1 MPVHLAH
8 WARLRRG
15 APVRA
20 HAEIDFGYIIVEV
33 SPREKDNMRGIP
45 GSTYK
50 DNHWQLPLTLAS
62 CWALRSIFG
71 PELSIG
77 PGLQGWA
84 TERVEKTNEILAFRN
99 GEKVYALGEHLYP
112 FQQIGASWMRAVG
125 RAILGDEQGLGK
137 TIEAIAAVGGFPI
150 LIVAT
155 NSMLYK
161 WATEAEKWL
170 PNVSVSVVTGTAAQ
184 RRKAIEAGADITII
198 AWANLYRHSRLA
210 PYGSV
215 ALSDKEKEDGDLNRI
230 GYQTII
236 ADEVHRAINPKAKQT
251 RAWWHLSH
259 AARYSYGL
267 TGTLIANNAGD
278 LWAPMHGIAPD
289 EWPAKTKYIDRYTVS
304 ALNAHGGLEVFGFN
318 PSTKDELFR
327 ILTPR
332 FLRRTKAEV
341 LTQLPDIAP
350 VQIREMK
357 MEAKQAKGYEQMKKH
372 LMTVTDEGDIIAA
385 ATPLVRDGRLEQAA
399 AATLALDENGEVVLT
414 MPSVKV
420 DTLMDLLD
428 EVPGEPLVVF
438 GKSKKLMYLC
448 GKALEKAKISFDYIT
463 GDQSDFERAESVGKF
478 QAGNLQVLLCTLGA
492 GSEGITL
499 TRANRMLFLQ
509 RSWRHI
515 DNMQAEARIHRIGQE
530 REVQYIIAKTIDAPI
545 EDRVL
550 ESNGD
555 KKAMMDEVNEAGE

>member
-1 MPVHLAH
+1 M
-8 WARLRRG
+8 
-15 APVRA
+15 RA
-20 HAEIDFGYIIVEV
+20 HADIDFGHIIVEV

-50 DNHWQLPLTLAS
+50 NGYWQLPLTMAA
-62 CWALRSIFG
+62 CWALRSVFG
-71 PELSIG
+71 PDLSIG
-77 PGLQGWA
+77 VGLSGWA
-84 TERVEKTNEILAFRN
+84 AERTAKLNEVLAFRN
-99 GEKVYALGEHLYP
+99 GEKVYELPEHLYD
-112 FQQIGASWMRAVG
+112 FQRTGVSWMKIAG
-125 RAILGDEQGLGK
+125 RAMLGDEQGLGK
-137 TIEAIAAVGGFPI
+137 TIEALGAAAAFPA
-150 LIVAT
+150 LIIAT

-161 WATEAEKWL
+161 WAAEAEQWL
-170 PNVSVSVVTGTAAQ
+170 PGVSTSVVTGTAAQ
-184 RRKAIEAGADITII
+184 RRKAIEAGADITVI
-198 AWANLYRHSRLA
+198 AWANLYRHGRLA
-210 PYGSV
+210 GYGSV
-215 ALSDKEKEDGDLNRI
+215 ALSERERTEGDLNHV
-230 GYQTII
+230 GFHTII
-236 ADEVHRAINPKAKQT
+236 ADEVHRAINPKTKQT
-251 RAWWHLSH
+251 RAWWYLSH
-259 AARYSYGL
+259 NATYSYGL

-304 ALNAHGGLEVFGFN
+304 ALNQHGGLEVFGFN
-318 PSTKDELFR
+318 PMTKDELFR

-341 LTQLPDIAP
+341 LDQLPSIAP
-350 VQIREMK
+350 VQIREMP
-357 MEAKQAKGYEQMKKH
+357 MEPKQAKGYEQMRKKM
-372 LMTVTDEGDIIAA
+372 MTLTEEGDIIAA
-385 ATPLVRDGRLEQAA
+385 TSPLVRDGRLEQAA
-399 AATLALDENGEVVLT
+399 AATLALDENDEVILT

-448 GKALEKAKISFDYIT
+448 GKALEKAKIKFDYIT
-463 GDQSDFERAESVGKF
+463 GDQSDFERTESVGKF
-478 QAGNLQVLLCTLGA
+478 QAGELQVLLCTLGA

-530 REVQYIIAKTIDAPI
+530 REVQYIIAKTLDAPI